1 MALGIRSTAQELI
14 ERPIKGGIHQRPRG
28 TQHAFFADA
37 LWIVIK
43 TKKIKTL
50 GALNRGGRVLGEE
63 AEDTFKFLAPNE
75 IQENIGHEWS
85 EYESIASRVAQ
96 KVADLSKTA
105 REVGGL
111 VTAGKRTE
119 GKGDVMGTA
128 MNAVAQLMST
138 QTVYNR
144 KIDAALTYTNSPRRQ
159 YTFPFTLVDEG
170 NPNIDIIDPINR
182 LKMYSCSERAG
193 LVNFNLP
200 YIFEVYTEPN
210 QFLHV
215 RNAVITAIQ
224 PTFKGPYR
232 NGFPSVAD
240 LELTF
245 MDLDPLYRDT
255 FEEVS
260 KVSISDTLK
269 RHIPHYDKFKR
280 FSSYNKR
287 IQDQRDSYAKLQSDS
302 NWGTYD

>member
-14 ERPIKGGIHQRPRG
+14 ERPIEGGIHQRPRG

-37 LWIVIK
+37 LWIVIQP
-43 TKKIKTL
+43 KKIKTL
-50 GALNRGGRVLGEE
+50 SALNRGGQELGEDHI
-63 AEDTFKFLAPNE
+63 DTFKFLAPNE
-75 IQENIGHEWS
+75 IQENIGHEWN

-105 REVGGL
+105 KETKGL
-111 VTAGKRTE
+111 VRDVAASNN
-119 GKGDVMGTA
+119 KGDIMGTA
-128 MNAVAQLMST
+128 MAAVANVMRG
-138 QTVYNR
+138 QTIYQR

-182 LKMYSCSERAG
+182 LKMYSCSERQG
-193 LVNFNLP
+193 LVNFSLP
-200 YIFEVYTEPN
+200 YIFEVYSEPN
-210 QFLHV
+210 NFLHV
-215 RNAVITAIQ
+215 KNAVITAIQ

-255 FEEVS
+255 FE
-260 KVSISDTLK
+260 KVEKVTISDTLM

-287 IQDQRDSYAKLQSDS
+287 IQDQHAQYKIDQANAFYEA
-302 NWGTYD
+302 